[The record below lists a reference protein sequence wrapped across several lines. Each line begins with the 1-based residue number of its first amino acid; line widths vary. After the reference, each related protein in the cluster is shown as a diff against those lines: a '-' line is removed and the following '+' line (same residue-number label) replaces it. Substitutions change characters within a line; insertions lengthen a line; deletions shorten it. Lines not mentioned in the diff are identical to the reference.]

1 MPPQPLNPLLAL
13 GIATGILLF
22 LTLAK
27 WPLRALR
34 RKLLALSVVWALT
47 FWFVRDDLPPQLALY
62 LATPESVAV
71 AAGLPVALEALS
83 AMWHYRGRILGRLRA
98 LATR

>member
-1 MPPQPLNPLLAL
+1 MNPLLAL

-62 LATPESVAV
+62 LATPESVARD
-71 AAGLPVALEALS
+71 VALSRPDPWPLAGPGDAVGPS
-83 AMWHYRGRILGRLRA
+83 PRQGRQ
-98 LATR
+98 